1 MHTKCHVV
9 IVAIRSAGMISA
21 EVSLHGAVAKVDR
34 TGKCWEHCLET
45 RE

>member
-1 MHTKCHVV
+1 MHTKCLVV
-9 IVAIRSAGMISA
+9 IVAIRSAGVISA

-34 TGKCWEHCLET
+34 TGKYWEHCFEI